1 MRRVYE
7 YFGPRVQLCV
17 QPMALLSPALAL
29 GPIRLA
35 VADRDGTAAFYER
48 AIGLRRLAD
57 ADDGAVRLGAA
68 GGPALGELLP
78 DAAAP
83 PRARR
88 SSGLFHLA
96 LLVPDR
102 RALAEALRRVAVGG
116 RGGVRLDGA
125 SDHLVSEAL
134 YLSDPEGNGIE
145 LYRDRPRGQWRRA
158 ESGELAMATLPLDLD
173 DLLGELAGDGEDPAD
188 VRALLA
194 AAPAEDPGM
203 PAGTTLG
210 HVHLQVSDLDAAEAF
225 YAGALGFDVTVRGYP
240 DALFVAAGG
249 YHHHLG
255 LNTWASAGGPPADPA
270 ARGLRDFAIRL
281 SSEEERERV
290 TRKVAEAG
298 YALREERDAA
308 VAIDPF
314 GIAVRLT
321 AAAIP
326 SNAAPAR

>member
-1 MRRVYE
+1 
-7 YFGPRVQLCV
+7 
-17 QPMALLSPALAL
+17 MASLSPALTL
-29 GPIRLA
+29 GPLRLT

-48 AIGLRRLAD
+48 VVGLRRL
-57 ADDGAVRLGAA
+57 GETEEGVVQLGVP
-68 GGPALGELLP
+68 GGPALVELVA
-78 DAAAP
+78 DAAARS
-83 PRARR
+83 RARG

-102 RALAEALRRVAVGG
+102 RALAEALRRVAAAGW
-116 RGGVRLDGA
+116 RLDGA

-134 YLSDPEGNGIE
+134 YLSDPEENGIE
-145 LYRDRPRGQWRRA
+145 LYRDRPREEWRRA
-158 ESGELAMATLPLDLD
+158 ENGELAMATLPLDLD
-173 DLLGELAGDGEDPAD
+173 DLLGELAEGAEEPPD

-194 AAPAEDPGM
+194 AAPADDPGM

-210 HVHLQVSDLDAAEAF
+210 HVHLQVSDLAAAEAF
-225 YAGALGFDVTVRGYP
+225 YAGALGFDVMVRGYP
-240 DALFVAAGG
+240 GALFVAAGG

-270 ARGLRDFAIRL
+270 ARGLRDFALRL
-281 SSEEERERV
+281 GSEAERDRV
-290 TRKVAEAG
+290 TNQVAEAG

-321 AAAIP
+321 T
-326 SNAAPAR
+326 